1 MSTIWIDQVLR
12 PLYDYEVSYLSSI
25 QKTFQDS
32 EQLLINVSVWGDPSK
47 AFYIVFP
54 ILLAIHQTTGKQNQG
69 NEFYILGYKNQLIQ
83 MAKY

>member
-1 MSTIWIDQVLR
+1 MLCKEKKIVLDHKYHKMSTIWIDQILR
-12 PLYDYEVSYLSSI
+12 PLYDYEVSYLSSL

-54 ILLAIHQTTGKQNQG
+54 ILLAINQTTGMLKSR
-69 NEFYILGYKNQLIQ
+69 K
-83 MAKY
+83 